1 MLSLIQNIRFCE
13 EPPTRRGSATAV
25 GEIFANRQKAIRRGL
40 CFNRSIQ
47 PPVKQAVLLIR
58 KILATALR
66 IHPPAK
72 QGVSKS
78 PAGLFELCCNSSIQS
93 ATAVGEIFANRQKAI
108 RRSMPTGVELCCN
121 SSIQSCAVAII
132 SLSRFSLI
140 ACLIEFAS

>member
-1 MLSLIQNIRFCE
+1 M
-13 EPPTRRGSATAV
+13 AAAV
-25 GEIFANRQKAIRRGL
+25 EIFANRQKASRRGL

-93 ATAVGEIFANRQKAI
+93 
-108 RRSMPTGVELCCN
+108 
-121 SSIQSCAVAII
+121 CAVAMSLTLI
-132 SLSRFSLI
+132 SQSFLYANF
-140 ACLIEFAS
+140 E